1 MHWLVPIALVFTGNI
16 GWAVVFTFVFIL
28 ME

>member
-1 MHWLVPIALVFTGNI
+1 MHWLVPVALVFTGNL
-16 GWAVVFTFVFIL
+16 GWALIVTLLFIC